1 MVDIGPHFRNEAKLK
16 QKQTKNKTRIR
27 TRTKPNQTKTN
38 KQIMALTDTA
48 FHVYRL

>member
-27 TRTKPNQTKTN
+27 TRTKTKQN